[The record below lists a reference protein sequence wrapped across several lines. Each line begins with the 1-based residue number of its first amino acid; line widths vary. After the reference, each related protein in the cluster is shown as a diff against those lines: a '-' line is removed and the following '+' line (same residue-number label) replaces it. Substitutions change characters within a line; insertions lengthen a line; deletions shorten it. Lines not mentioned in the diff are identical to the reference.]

1 MNIIIQ
7 CIVVSTMLS
16 VQTLA
21 YQSCAN
27 VDYQAV
33 TKVTNLVGKDFVFAG
48 FFPVKEKGCVKFH
61 KEKGVERMEAMIR
74 AIQLINENNDL
85 LTGSY
90 SIDFDIVERI
100 NRVYL
105 ANKYIRLYKLK
116 KISTY

>member
-7 CIVVSTMLS
+7 CIVVSTILA

-33 TKVTNLVGKDFVFAG
+33 TKVTNLEGKYFVFAG
-48 FFPVKEKGCVKFH
+48 LFPVKEKGCVKFQ

-74 AIQLINENNDL
+74 AIQLINENNDI
-85 LTGSY
+85 LTGS
-90 SIDFDIVERI
+90 IFD
-100 NRVYL
+100 
-105 ANKYIRLYKLK
+105 
-116 KISTY
+116 